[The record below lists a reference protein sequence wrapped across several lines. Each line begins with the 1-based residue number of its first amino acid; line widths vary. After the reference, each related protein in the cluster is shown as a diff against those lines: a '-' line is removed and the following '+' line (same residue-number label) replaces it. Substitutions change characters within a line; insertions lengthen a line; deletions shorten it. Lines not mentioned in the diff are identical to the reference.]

1 MGSVDVVQGT
11 ALAGALAAALLLFGL
26 IRLGRGGAAPRP
38 ARAAAKADGHRPRA
52 AVVVHALKVTDVDA
66 RRRQIETATERLGW
80 AKPRWFDTTEL
91 DPGRSQAREA
101 LDSGADAVLA
111 FGGDGTA
118 RVVAEALCRT
128 GVPLGLLPA
137 GTGNLLARNLGIP
150 PGRLEQ
156 ALGIALSGRD
166 RPIDVGRAEI
176 DLSGT
181 DPEPVRETFLVMAGV
196 GFDAEVMA
204 AVDPSLK
211 ERVGWGAYVVAGLKR
226 LRGRRTPVTIRLDD
240 GPALQRRVRAVV
252 IGNCGTLTA
261 GIPLMPAANVD
272 DGWLDVVIVS
282 PRTVLGWLGVSTSVI
297 TRTRNPAV
305 EHARCRSVEI
315 RAERPL
321 HVQLDGDTS
330 GTAKVMRARVDPLAL
345 VVRVPDDGRPAAAAA
360 EPVTEPGSE
369 VDAGPGPEPEPEAGS
384 EPGSEAGPEAGAAER
399 RRGGDA

>member
-1 MGSVDVVQGT
+1 MPSVDVAQGT
-11 ALAGALAAALLLFGL
+11 ALAGALVAALVVLGLLRFG
-26 IRLGRGGAAPRP
+26 RHGGAVPTR
-38 ARAAAKADGHRPRA
+38 RGAATNADGHQPRA

-66 RRRQIETATERLGW
+66 RRRQIEAASERLGW
-80 AKPRWFDTTEL
+80 ARPDWIDTTEL
-91 DPGRSQAREA
+91 DPGRSQARQA
-101 LDSGADAVLA
+101 LESGADTVLA

-156 ALGIALSGRD
+156 ALAVALTGRS

-176 DLSGT
+176 DLSGE
-181 DPEPVRETFLVMAGV
+181 DDEPVRETFLVMAGV

-211 ERVGWGAYVVAGLKR
+211 ERVGWWAYVVAGVGR
-226 LRGRRTPVTIRLDD
+226 LRGRRTPVTIRIDD
-240 GPALQRRVRAVV
+240 GPAMQRRVRAVV

-261 GIPLMPAANVD
+261 GIPLMPAATVD

-282 PRTVLGWLGVSTSVI
+282 PRTVLGWLAVSTSVL

-305 EHARCRSVEI
+305 EHRRCRSVEI

-321 HVQLDGDTS
+321 HVQLDGDTA
-330 GTAKVMRARVDPLAL
+330 GTARVLKASVDPLAL
-345 VVRVPDDGRPAAAAA
+345 LIRVPDDGRA
-360 EPVTEPGSE
+360 EPVTEPGSD
-369 VDAGPGPEPEPEAGS
+369 VA
-384 EPGSEAGPEAGAAER
+384 
-399 RRGGDA
+399 